1 MRAGC
6 SWRGE
11 DCPSPQGEF
20 RSLGRNT
27 PCASFPDVL
36 ELRGL
41 MGFPR
46 SERLVRNG
54 SRGQATI
61 SRFTPPPSESA
72 GRAQPYAFQSDLLA
86 FSNASQSSGGW
97 PDLSIF

>member
-1 MRAGC
+1 MDRTLQKGLHRPPELAPKSVRGG
-6 SWRGE
+6 RGIPGAGE
-11 DCPSPQGEF
+11 DCLSPQGEF

-41 MGFPR
+41 MGSPR

-61 SRFTPPPSESA
+61 SRFTPPPS
-72 GRAQPYAFQSDLLA
+72 
-86 FSNASQSSGGW
+86 
-97 PDLSIF
+97 

>member
-20 RSLGRNT
+20 RSLGRNA
-27 PCASFPDVL
+27 PHASFPDVL

-41 MGFPR
+41 MGSPR

-54 SRGQATI
+54 SRAKSPVSGLSFAYFRLISFFDTI
-61 SRFTPPPSESA
+61 TS
-72 GRAQPYAFQSDLLA
+72 
-86 FSNASQSSGGW
+86 
-97 PDLSIF
+97 

>member
-1 MRAGC
+1 
-6 SWRGE
+6 
-11 DCPSPQGEF
+11 
-20 RSLGRNT
+20 
-27 PCASFPDVL
+27 VL

-61 SRFTPPPSESA
+61 SRFTPPPS
-72 GRAQPYAFQSDLLA
+72 
-86 FSNASQSSGGW
+86 
-97 PDLSIF
+97 